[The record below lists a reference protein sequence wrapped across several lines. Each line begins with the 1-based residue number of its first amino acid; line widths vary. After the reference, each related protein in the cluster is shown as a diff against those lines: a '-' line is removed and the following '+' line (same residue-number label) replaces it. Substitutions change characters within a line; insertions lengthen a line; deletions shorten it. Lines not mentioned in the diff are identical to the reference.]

1 MTAQLGHEGLAEAH
15 DLGVGLALRVE
26 VGAALAAAHRQRGQG
41 VLEDLLETEEL
52 DDTLV
57 HGRVEAQAALVRSD
71 RGVELDAVT
80 AVDLHLA
87 LIVRPS
93 DTELHHA
100 LRLDEALEHSR
111 LLILRVL
118 LDYGLKA
125 FEDLA
130 NGLQE
135 FRLIAIAL
143 FDLRIHALDVLISEH
158 IFPLRDS
165 WVINTAVSFYVLDC
179 ETHKILLKIWL
190 EAFGTP

>member
-1 MTAQLGHEGLAEAH
+1 M
-15 DLGVGLALRVE
+15 
-26 VGAALAAAHRQRGQG
+26 
-41 VLEDLLETEEL
+41 
-52 DDTLV
+52 
-57 HGRVEAQAALVRSD
+57 
-71 RGVELDAVT
+71 
-80 AVDLHLA
+80 
-87 LIVRPS
+87 
-93 DTELHHA
+93 
-100 LRLDEALEHSR
+100 
-111 LLILRVL
+111 L

-165 WVINTAVSFYVLDC
+165 WVINKAISFYVLDC

>member
-1 MTAQLGHEGLAEAH
+1 M
-15 DLGVGLALRVE
+15 
-26 VGAALAAAHRQRGQG
+26 
-41 VLEDLLETEEL
+41 
-52 DDTLV
+52 
-57 HGRVEAQAALVRSD
+57 EAQAALVRSD
-71 RGVELDAVT
+71 RGVELDAIA
-80 AVDLHLA
+80 AVHLDLA
-87 LIVRPS
+87 LVIGPS

-100 LRLDEALEHSR
+100 LRLDEALEYAR

-165 WVINTAVSFYVLDC
+165 WVINTAISFYVHGRG
-179 ETHKILLKIWL
+179 THKILLRIWL
-190 EAFGTP
+190 ERADIEWIRACKRDTSKERFVH